1 MQRIPDE
8 LQPALQGALPGTVA
22 TCSLDGEPNAT
33 YIAQAY
39 YVDEHHIALSRQF
52 FNKTAHNIAENP
64 QVHITVA
71 HPETGEDW
79 RLVAEYVRSETE
91 GDLFDAM
98 EMQLEAIASSMSG
111 MADVLHLLSA
121 DVCKII
127 SIERCNR

>member
-1 MQRIPDE
+1 MQSIPEE
-8 LQPALQGALPGTVA
+8 LIPALQGAIPSTLT
-22 TCSLDGEPNAT
+22 TCFLEGEPNVAFLHQV
-33 YIAQAY
+33 YQ
-39 YVDEHHIALSRQF
+39 VDEFHVALSRQF
-52 FNKTAHNIAENP
+52 FNKTIQNMTENP

-79 RLVAEYVRSETE
+79 RLEAEYVRSETQ

-98 EMQLEAIASSMSG
+98 DMQLEAIASMEG
-111 MADVLHLLSA
+111 MTDVYHLLSA